1 VGKKQ
6 QKQSLDKKLLT
17 ARMKK
22 HSLKKKKMEM
32 ELGVDESWTKNEEEG
47 GIGVALTI
55 NPSLQR
61 IFFPL

>member
-32 ELGVDESWTKNEEEG
+32 ELGVDES
-47 GIGVALTI
+47 
-55 NPSLQR
+55 
-61 IFFPL
+61 